1 MKRKRI
7 VIATIKSWNIENA
20 ESIKDKWPEWDV
32 TIIREKDDLKKD
44 ILEGLQPDFVFFP
57 HWSWIIPREI
67 YETYKCV
74 VFHMTDLP
82 YGRGGSPLQNLI
94 SRGIYQTKISA
105 ISVTK
110 ELDAGDIY
118 CKEEIDI
125 SEGNADE
132 IFRRVSNIVFDKMM
146 PYIVEADPVPA
157 KQIGAVTV
165 FQRRTPGMSRIP
177 DGLTQRQ
184 IYDHIRM
191 LDGEGYPS
199 AYIETQG
206 RKIVLRNAHMV
217 DDHVIA
223 EARFE

>member
-1 MKRKRI
+1 
-7 VIATIKSWNIENA
+7 
-20 ESIKDKWPEWDV
+20 
-32 TIIREKDDLKKD
+32 
-44 ILEGLQPDFVFFP
+44 
-57 HWSWIIPREI
+57 
-67 YETYKCV
+67 
-74 VFHMTDLP
+74 MTDLP

-94 SRGIYQTKISA
+94 SRGIYLTKISA

-132 IFRRVSNIVFDKMM
+132 IFRGVSKIVFDKMI
-146 PYIVEADPVPA
+146 PYIVEADPVPD
-157 KQIGAVTV
+157 KQTGEVTV
-165 FQRRTPGMSRIP
+165 FQRRTPEMSRIP

-191 LDGEGYPS
+191 LDGEGYPP

-206 RKIVLRNAHMV
+206 RKIVFRNAHLV
-217 DDHVIA
+217 NGHVIA

>member
-1 MKRKRI
+1 MNKI
-7 VIATIKSWNIENA
+7 VIATIKSWNILNA
-20 ESIKDKWPEWDV
+20 ETLKDKWPEWDI
-32 TIIREKDDLKKD
+32 TIIKEKDDLKKE
-44 ILEGLQPDFVFFP
+44 ILERLQPDFVFFP

-67 YETYKCV
+67 YEAYKCV

-94 SRGIYQTKISA
+94 SRGIYLTKISA

-132 IFRRVSNIVFDKMM
+132 IFREVSKIVFDKMI
-146 PYIVEADPVPA
+146 PYIVEAAPVPD
-157 KQIGAVTV
+157 KQTGEVTV
-165 FQRRTPGMSRIP
+165 FQRRTPEMSRIP

-191 LDGEGYPS
+191 LDGEGYPP

-206 RKIVLRNAHMV
+206 RKIVFRNAHLV
-217 DDHVIA
+217 NDHVIA